1 MMVDGAEERQLKGPI
16 EVLAPYTS
24 PRRRVV
30 QREPRGAVRLGPA
43 MATPKNRPVPAANCQ
58 ARTTQQP

>member
-24 PRRRVV
+24 IWPRRTERPIEPAGLIVV
-30 QREPRGAVRLGPA
+30 R
-43 MATPKNRPVPAANCQ
+43 
-58 ARTTQQP
+58 